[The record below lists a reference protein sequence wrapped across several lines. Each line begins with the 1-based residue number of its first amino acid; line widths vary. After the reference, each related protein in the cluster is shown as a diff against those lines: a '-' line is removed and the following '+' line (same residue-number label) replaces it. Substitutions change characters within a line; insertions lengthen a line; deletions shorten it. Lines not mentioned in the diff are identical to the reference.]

1 MAPGI
6 NGKMDEVRSAYGL
19 MALKHVDVAIES
31 RKRVARRY
39 REALKEVPGIHL
51 LKIKRGL
58 RLIILIF
65 LYL

>member
-1 MAPGI
+1 MADGSE
-6 NGKMDEVRSAYGL
+6 NY
-19 MALKHVDVAIES
+19 VDVAIES

>member
-1 MAPGI
+1 
-6 NGKMDEVRSAYGL
+6 MDEVRSAYGL

-39 REALKEVPGIHL
+39 RGGAKGGPGHSSFEDKE
-51 LKIKRGL
+51 GL